1 MNVAANSG
9 NSLTSMDMCA
19 SKPGC
24 GSASADLIPPA
35 LALQGTVNIH
45 FSKVRDQVPSE
56 R

>member
-9 NSLTSMDMCA
+9 DSLTSMDKCV

-35 LALQGTVNIH
+35 LALQGKVKIH
-45 FSKVRDQVPSE
+45 LSNVRDQVPSE
-56 R
+56 W